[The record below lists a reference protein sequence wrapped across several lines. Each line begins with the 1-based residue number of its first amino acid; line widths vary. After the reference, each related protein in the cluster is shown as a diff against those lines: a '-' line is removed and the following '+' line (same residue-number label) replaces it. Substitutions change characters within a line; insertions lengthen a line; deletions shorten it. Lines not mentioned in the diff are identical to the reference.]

1 MSKLPPQ
8 NIEAEKS
15 VLGGMLL
22 DNKSAFEVSEILK
35 DKDFY
40 AKPHRLIFESIL
52 NLVGRDEPADLIT
65 LTNEMKGA
73 GLLDKIGGVSY
84 LAQIVDAVPTSAN
97 IKYYAKIVQ
106 EKATLRE
113 IIHAATQIASSGYDE
128 NNDISTY
135 LDDAEKTIFR
145 VSEARYGGSLA
156 PIKDVVRDSF
166 AQIEKNYERKELITG
181 LETGFKDLDK
191 ITSGL
196 QASDLVIIAGRPAMG
211 KTSFGLNIA
220 EHIALQGREV
230 VALFSL
236 EMAREQLVTRL
247 ICSDARVDSSRVR
260 SGFIDEDEWMR
271 LTDSADRLSSAPIFI
286 DDTPQLDIFE
296 VRAKCRRLK
305 ITQGLGLVVIDYLQ
319 LMSGKADSREQ
330 EISKISRSLKAMA
343 KELNVPVIALSQL
356 NRGVESRQDKRPILA
371 DLRESGAIEQDADIV
386 GFIYRDEVYNKDT
399 MEVGIAEFNIVK
411 HRNGPIG
418 MVRLSFQGKY
428 TRFDNLA
435 MDYQDEPGDFTPPDT
450 KPILRSI

>member
-1 MSKLPPQ
+1 MAKVPPQ
-8 NIEAEKS
+8 NLEAEKS

-22 DNKSAFEVSEILK
+22 DNKSAFEISEILK
-35 DKDFY
+35 SKDFY
-40 AKPHRLIFESIL
+40 IKAHRLIFDSIM
-52 NLVGRDEPADLIT
+52 NVVARDEPADLIT
-65 LTNEMKGA
+65 LTDEMKGA
-73 GLLDKIGGVSY
+73 GLLTQVGGVSY
-84 LAQIVDAVPTSAN
+84 LAELVDAVPTAAN
-97 IKYYAKIVQ
+97 IDYYAKIVQ

-113 IIHAATQIASSGYDE
+113 IIHAATKIASSGYDE

-135 LDDAEKTIFR
+135 LDEAEKTIFR
-145 VSEARYGGSLA
+145 VSEARYGDSLA
-156 PIKDVVRDSF
+156 PIKEIVRDSF
-166 AQIEKNYERKELITG
+166 EQIEKNYERKELITG

-196 QASDLVIIAGRPAMG
+196 QASDLIIIAGRPAMG

-260 SGFIDEDEWMR
+260 SGFIDEGEWMR
-271 LTDSADRLSSAPIFI
+271 LTDSADRLSSAPIYI

-296 VRAKCRRLK
+296 MRAKCRRLK
-305 ITQGLGLVVIDYLQ
+305 MTQGLGLVVVDYLQ
-319 LMSGKADSREQ
+319 LMSGNADSREQ

-356 NRGVESRQDKRPILA
+356 NRGVESRQDKRPMLA

-386 GFIYRDEVYNKDT
+386 GFIYRDEVYNKET
-399 MEVGIAEFNIVK
+399 VEVGIAEFNIVK

-428 TRFDNLA
+428 TRFENLA
-435 MDYQDEPGDFTPPDT
+435 SDYQEQPSDYMSSNVNMDP
-450 KPILRSI
+450 LSI